1 MRNWFN
7 EHDIDLLFWPSY
19 SPDLNII
26 ENLWGRIVRSW
37 EPEDD
42 RTEDALFEHTMA
54 QWERYRGDGTY
65 FEELASSMVDRI
77 QEVRDA
83 NGGHTHY

>member
-7 EHDIDLLFWPSY
+7 DHEIDLLFWPSY

-37 EPEDD
+37 EPEED

-54 QWERYRGDGTY
+54 QWEQYRGDGTY
-65 FEELASSMVDRI
+65 FEELASSMVDRL